1 MSSFDSGATGFVALM
16 ILDRKQL
23 QIPGTFG
30 TLPHGI
36 SIVGMANALSL
47 TDPGSTRIDCES
59 EGRFVQIV

>member
-23 QIPGTFG
+23 QIPGAFG

-36 SIVGMANALSL
+36 SIVGMA
-47 TDPGSTRIDCES
+47 TH
-59 EGRFVQIV
+59 FH